1 MAYYACAGSA
11 VLLGPAVG
19 PLMGGPPY
27 PPPPAKKGGFKLY
40 RVVAAMK
47 PTARLP
53 VRGAAK

>member
-1 MAYYACAGSA
+1 MPTYACAGSA
-11 VLLGPAVG
+11 VLLGPAIG
-19 PLMGGPPY
+19 PVMGGPPY
-27 PPPPAKKGGFKLY
+27 PSLVKKGGFKLY

>member
-1 MAYYACAGSA
+1 MSFACAGSA
-11 VLLGPAVG
+11 VFVGPSLGRRLGVLGPIT
-19 PLMGGPPY
+19 PPTT
-27 PPPPAKKGGFKLY
+27 KKGGFKLY